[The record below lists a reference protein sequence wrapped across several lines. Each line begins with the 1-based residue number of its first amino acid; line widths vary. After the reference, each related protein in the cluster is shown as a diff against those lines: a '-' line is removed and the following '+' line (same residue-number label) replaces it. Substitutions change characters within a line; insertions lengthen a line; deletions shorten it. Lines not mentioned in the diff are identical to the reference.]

1 MNTFQYYKVLFWSK
15 LNHRGNAYVVE
26 KMRKEGMKIGED
38 THIFSNVAAS
48 EPYLV
53 TIGRNCTIS
62 TEVTFLTHDASVGLY
77 GGGRNSNSDICGP
90 ISIGNNCFIGNR
102 VIILYGVSIP
112 DNTIIAAGSVV
123 TKSFSEPG
131 CIIGGNP
138 AKVISKV
145 ENFLS
150 KYKNNFL
157 SLNGLNV
164 DKRKETILTS
174 GKLIK
179 KCFF

>member
-1 MNTFQYYKVLFWSK
+1 MMPVLV
-15 LNHRGNAYVVE
+15 Y
-26 KMRKEGMKIGED
+26 M
-38 THIFSNVAAS
+38 
-48 EPYLV
+48 
-53 TIGRNCTIS
+53 
-62 TEVTFLTHDASVGLY
+62 

>member
-38 THIFSNVAAS
+38 THIFSNIAAS

-77 GGGRNSNSDICGP
+77 GGGQK
-90 ISIGNNCFIGNR
+90 F
-102 VIILYGVSIP
+102 
-112 DNTIIAAGSVV
+112 
-123 TKSFSEPG
+123 
-131 CIIGGNP
+131 
-138 AKVISKV
+138 
-145 ENFLS
+145 
-150 KYKNNFL
+150 
-157 SLNGLNV
+157 
-164 DKRKETILTS
+164 
-174 GKLIK
+174 
-179 KCFF
+179 